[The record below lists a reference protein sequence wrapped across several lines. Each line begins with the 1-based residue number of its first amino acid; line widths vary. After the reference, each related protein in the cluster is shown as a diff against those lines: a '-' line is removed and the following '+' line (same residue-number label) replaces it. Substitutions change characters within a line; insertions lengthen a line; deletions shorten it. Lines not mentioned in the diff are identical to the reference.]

1 MIGSAPPLA
10 GERTV
15 SVSAGRAGRTKLPL
29 ATKLILSYLFII
41 GITVI
46 VFSVVGTHL
55 VGRLIVSEAQAAVR
69 NDLNSARELLLGQ
82 LTHISDVTRLT
93 ADKYL
98 VKTGLLAG
106 NLQVIRDELTRTRAA
121 ERLDLLTITDG
132 TGRVL
137 FRASNPAFAGDNH
150 NQTRLLAAVQS
161 GRTPVAAVSII
172 GAETLRKESPVLAE
186 RAHLRLIDT
195 PMARPRADVEALNG
209 MVLAAAAPVLNAQ
222 GDLLGI
228 LYGGV
233 LLNKNFQ
240 IVDKIKQ
247 TVFQDVKYGGRDV
260 GTTTIFQDDV
270 RIATNVLHAD
280 GYRAIGTRASADV
293 YAQVVGEGRPWIGRA
308 YVVND
313 WYITAYEPIT
323 DISDKPIGM
332 LYVGVLEQKY
342 TDIRR
347 RTVAGFLS
355 ISLVGTMIAMGAS
368 FLISRSVSATVR
380 KLATAAAD
388 VASGNLDA
396 RVDIKT
402 DDELQ
407 DLASAFNTMASSL
420 QTRDQQLRDYARTKI
435 QASER
440 LAITGQLAAGVA
452 HELNNPL
459 QGIVTYAHLLL
470 EKLPADAPTRP
481 SVQKI
486 VNQADRCREIV
497 RGLLDFSRP
506 RKPQV
511 KPSNVNTILH
521 ECLGLI
527 ENQALFHNI
536 RIVRRFQEPLPTVTV
551 DPFQMQQVFMNLL
564 INAAEAMDGVG
575 ELDVVTRADPRDHT
589 IDVEFADT
597 GHGITEDDIGKIFD
611 PFFST
616 KAVGHGTG
624 LGLAISLGIVK
635 EHHGTISAR
644 SEIGKGATFTVTLPG
659 GSRKDA

>member
-1 MIGSAPPLA
+1 MLESAPTLA
-10 GERTV
+10 GEHTP
-15 SVSAGRAGRTKLPL
+15 SAGTDRPNRVALPL
-29 ATKLILSYLFII
+29 ATKLVLSYLLII
-41 GITVI
+41 AITVI
-46 VFSVVGTHL
+46 VFSVAGTHL

-82 LTHISDVTRLT
+82 LTHISDITRLT

-98 VKTGLLAG
+98 VRTGLLAG
-106 NLQVIRDELTRTRAA
+106 NLQVIADELTRTKAA
-121 ERLDLLTITDG
+121 EGLDLLTITDG
-132 TGRVL
+132 SGRVL
-137 FRASNPAFAGDNH
+137 FRASNPTYRGDNH
-150 NQTRLLAAVQS
+150 NHAPLIAAVQA
-161 GRTPVAAVSII
+161 RRAAVAAVSIMS
-172 GAETLRKESPVLAE
+172 ADTLRNESPLLAD
-186 RAHLRLIDT
+186 RAHLRFIDT
-195 PMARPRADVEALNG
+195 PKARPRAETEESAG
-209 MVLAAAAPVLNAQ
+209 MALAAAAPVLNPQ
-222 GDLLGI
+222 GDLIGI

-247 TVFQDVKYGGRDV
+247 TVFQDVKYSGKDV

-270 RIATNVLHAD
+270 RIATNVLNTD
-280 GYRAIGTRASADV
+280 GSRAIGTRAAADV
-293 YAQVVGEGRPWIGRA
+293 YAQVVGAGRPWIGRA
-308 YVVND
+308 YVVNN
-313 WYITAYEPIT
+313 WYITAYEPIK
-323 DISDKPIGM
+323 DIRDETIGM

-342 TDIRR
+342 ADIRR

-355 ISLVGTMIAMGAS
+355 ISIVGTLVAMGAS
-368 FLISRSVSATVR
+368 FLISKRVSATVK
-380 KLATAAAD
+380 KLAAASAE
-388 VASGNLDA
+388 VASGKMDA
-396 RVDIKT
+396 RVDIRT
-402 DDELQ
+402 NDELQ
-407 DLASAFNTMASSL
+407 DLANAFNTMASSL
-420 QTRDQQLRDYARTKI
+420 QARDQQLKDYARSKI

-470 EKLPADAPTRP
+470 EKLPPDAPARA

-486 VNQADRCREIV
+486 VNQAERCRGIV

-511 KPSNVNTILH
+511 RPSDVNTLLRD
-521 ECLGLI
+521 CFGLI

-536 RIVRRFQEPLPTVTV
+536 RIVRSLQEPLPPVAV

-575 ELDVVTRADPRDHT
+575 EMNVVTRANPLEQT
-589 IDVEFADT
+589 VEVEFTDT
-597 GHGITEDDIGKIFD
+597 GHGIAPDDLGKIFD

-616 KAVGHGTG
+616 KAIGHGTG

-635 EHHGTISAR
+635 EHQGTISVR
-644 SEIGKGATFTVTLPG
+644 SEIEKGATFIVTLPG
-659 GSRKDA
+659 TLRKDA